1 MKNSNGEQ
9 LYVVLDKTYT
19 IEEGQ
24 DCLRGTLEECQ
35 DFVSSQS
42 DYFMYEIVP
51 DITN

>member
-1 MKNSNGEQ
+1 MKANYEQ
-9 LYVVLDKTYT
+9 RYVVLDKTYT

-24 DCLRGTLEECQ
+24 ECFWGTLGECQ

-42 DYFMYEIVP
+42 DYFMYKIIP